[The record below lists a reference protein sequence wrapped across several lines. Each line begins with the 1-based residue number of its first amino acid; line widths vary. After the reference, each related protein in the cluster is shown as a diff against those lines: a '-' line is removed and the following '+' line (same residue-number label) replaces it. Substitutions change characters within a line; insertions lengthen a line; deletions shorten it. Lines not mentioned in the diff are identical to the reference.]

1 MMATDTRREFPQM
14 KKIAALLFALASCIA
29 IAAPGSYSGNI
40 EPEDMISGNASWWVI
55 ILSVIGVPLAWW
67 VFSLVCNE
75 ERKEGEKVTWWTSMD
90 YAGKGITIMVTICL
104 IPILL
109 GLIGK
114 IFG

>member
-1 MMATDTRREFPQM
+1 M
-14 KKIAALLFALASCIA
+14 KKIAAVLFALASRLA

-40 EPEDMISGNASWWVI
+40 EPVGGGGGDVSWWVI
-55 ILSVIGVPLAWW
+55 ITSVIGLPLALW

-90 YAGKGITIMVTICL
+90 YVGKGMTIMVTICL
-104 IPILL
+104 IPIVL
-109 GLIGK
+109 GLINR